1 MPIRPLNL
9 NRENLQSLK
18 EWLNENINEKKR
30 IKACCKEVKNV
41 SEKKGI
47 YFWFMLQSCY
57 KKLKNIKALKSI
69 YQREINGEV
78 YHLVYTGT
86 AGVRNNSNG
95 NNNGNLRQRIKW
107 HLCDNKNVSAL
118 CSGTMSTFRRTIGS
132 LMADD
137 LIENYIQDKIDE
149 LFCENFYI
157 YYLEYPGT
165 FLQVK
170 DEVNSDESVIIDI
183 LRPIFNLDENLNV
196 NIPNHISYHIQQ
208 RRQTVENSSKV
219 KWCNGK
225 KPKSQAKSNGKRTPP
240 PKGPNVL
247 ISAESV
253 RDNKGCVEFKVT
265 SDQNIS
271 QVAQAAINLPLRQCT
286 IEIFSNNRADVRTY
300 INGRIRKTSRSVSEY
315 LDSPDTANENLPRWK
330 IVQAE
335 MNNKKKIIEIIT
347 VRVCPIKLNKGSI
360 KPPTNNKIIHNY
372 MPVNFEKIKDKNKK
386 KLLIIGCSG
395 KKLSG
400 GDKFRKNYFE
410 TYDGVKHGRNVILEK
425 YSDLLNDPK
434 PIDYFNK
441 KREGVLVDNIYFNN
455 QINNNLFLP
464 ALERYSGGRFFTPT
478 HRSLYYEKN
487 KHSNLHILIISGL
500 YGILEFRDSIIDYQ
514 LDINKFKVW
523 NNSNII
529 NQTAKKYIDDNGIDK
544 DLVFYSL
551 SPTSYEKALKPDKAW
566 HSLWIKRP
574 GGRSVNTQDSADYL
588 VHDFLPNL

>member
-1 MPIRPLNL
+1 MPTRPLNPIQ
-9 NRENLQSLK
+9 ENLQLLK

-253 RDNKGCVEFKVT
+253 RDNKGCVEFKVA

-271 QVAQAAINLPLRQCT
+271 QVAQAAINLPLGQCT

-347 VRVCPIKLNKGSI
+347 VRVCPIKSNKGSI

-386 KLLIIGCSG
+386 KLLIIGCSLSKQAG
-395 KKLSG
+395 GVNIQNPNDNFSQFLQGHRNLRMEYYAKLLKK
-400 GDKFRKNYFE
+400 DPNYFNGNMLRYE
-410 TYDGVKHGRNVILEK
+410 TSLQNHEFLEAYK
-425 YSDLLNDPK
+425 RYNGDFYSVSL
-434 PIDYFNK
+434 
-441 KREGVLVDNIYFNN
+441 
-455 QINNNLFLP
+455 
-464 ALERYSGGRFFTPT
+464 
-478 HRSLYYEKN
+478 RSLYEKIN
-487 KHSNLHILIISGL
+487 RDFNFRILILSGL
-500 YGILEFRDSIIDYQ
+500 YGLLDFKDHIIDYH
-514 LDINKFKVW
+514 LLINKGGKRGKHWYDNDINSTISSLID
-523 NNSNII
+523 SNEI
-529 NQTAKKYIDDNGIDK
+529 QDDNI
-544 DLVFYSL
+544 FYCISN
-551 SPTSYEKALKPDKAW
+551 SYQKALNPRATW
-566 HSLWIKRP
+566 HNLWV
-574 GGRSVNTQDSADYL
+574 GGDRGKNSAREL
-588 VHDFLPNL
+588 ANFLSETLNS